1 MRKRKPR
8 TAKGVLGKIVKVLLG
23 ILVLLIVL
31 MVIGTNAPDQT
42 PAPAPTPAPTEEPEP
57 QDFDSWIRWRV
68 RHYYGTTVDRVAVND
83 HSGTDDPDDKIY
95 LVYFN
100 WDQQNTAQTARE
112 VLKVYSEEIFA
123 DMKKKFT
130 DAKEIALFWQSS
142 YLNMTIKYDCEVS
155 R

>member
-1 MRKRKPR
+1 MRRRKKGGILR
-8 TAKGVLGKIVKVLLG
+8 TLIG
-23 ILVLLIVL
+23 ILVGILAVLLIL
-31 MVIGTNAPDQT
+31 MVIGMNAPD
-42 PAPAPTPAPTEEPEP
+42 PAPTAEPTSAPTEEPEP
-57 QDFDSWIRWRV
+57 QAFEDWIRWRV
-68 RHYYGTTVDRVAVND
+68 RHYYGTTVDRVTIND
-83 HSGTDDPDDKIY
+83 HAGTDDPNDKIY

-100 WDQQNTAQTARE
+100 WDQQNTEQTARE

-142 YLNMTIKYDCEVS
+142 YLNTTIKYDCEVS